1 MGDRSSTGKEVNT
14 AQNNKYKEVTPD
26 TPKSLKDTAIE
37 MEVPSD
43 NMTKVSSQ
51 SETAVVAGTPPPK
64 MGDPET
70 PMITEKVT
78 RDIEVEDE
86 EELIDEELVGDDLYI
101 VVFEEKPFGV
111 TFGKNDYDK
120 RNLFVTGNDETAA
133 GYQESVINGS
143 YIAKLE
149 TEVVEGLGAKKI
161 FKIFKNKYADKCPL
175 KITFRKPENVT
186 TTGGNEE
193 DEGFCPHNPGG
204 TNGIILSN
212 LPIRHSGL

>member
-1 MGDRSSTGKEVNT
+1 MG
-14 AQNNKYKEVTPD
+14 
-26 TPKSLKDTAIE
+26 
-37 MEVPSD
+37 
-43 NMTKVSSQ
+43 
-51 SETAVVAGTPPPK
+51 
-64 MGDPET
+64 
-70 PMITEKVT
+70 
-78 RDIEVEDE
+78 
-86 EELIDEELVGDDLYI
+86 YI

-193 DEGFCPHNPGG
+193 DDG
-204 TNGIILSN
+204 TPEPPAPPNEEQGNDEDYEYYDEEETDIMN
-212 LPIRHSGL
+212 QVGYED